1 MRKRRGEKKNTIKVL
16 GLDPA
21 FAAFGVV
28 LAELNLDTLD
38 IDILNMEL
46 IKTEK
51 MAGKGYRVSSDN
63 LRRAQSINTA
73 LVQHYP
79 EATLVFSEIPQGS
92 QSAKACTALGIAV
105 GIVACCPLQII
116 EVTAFEVKK
125 EAVGKKTASKDEM
138 IQWATARYP
147 GADWK
152 MKVRKKVLSFTNDN
166 EHLADA
172 IGVIHAGIKT
182 SQFLQVAEVLKT
194 LAK

>member
-1 MRKRRGEKKNTIKVL
+1 MRRKRGSNNTIKVL

-28 LAELNLDTLD
+28 VAELNLDTLE
-38 IDILNMEL
+38 IDILAMEL
-46 IKTEK
+46 LKTEK

-63 LRRAQSINTA
+63 LRRAQSLNTG
-73 LVQHYP
+73 LLQHYP
-79 EATLVFSEIPQGS
+79 EASLVFSEIPQGS

-116 EVTAFEVKK
+116 EATAMEVKK
-125 EAVGKKTASKDEM
+125 ASTGKKNASKQEM
-138 IQWATARYP
+138 IEWATTLYP
-147 GADWK
+147 SAPWK
-152 MKVRKKVLSFTNDN
+152 TKIRKGELSFTNDN

-172 IGVIHAGIKT
+172 IGVIHAGIET
-182 SQFLQVAEVLKT
+182 SQFKQVVEVLKT